1 MAQNLINHSNSQK
14 RSPGFRVPF
23 NYFNPDNIVLSRA
36 PTALDTGTISQLW
49 VEPKDN
55 NGVVANNAWLLTNI
69 DANGGTWS
77 QLALQ
82 GGAASFASLTVNPGP
97 ISLTGTTNINISGA
111 ADTVIG
117 GVLNTG
123 TVNIGN
129 ITSGGVVILAPSVD
143 IDSTASGQIDIGDS
157 IIDGVV
163 NIASNIT
170 IGQIF
175 LGNSITAGGQTIIG
189 NPAFQGD
196 MNIYGESI
204 QLASAGTG
212 RLYLNAAGIV
222 EVATITD
229 IVASPV
235 ATAVI
240 NARVGY
246 ATFTAFTTAAG
257 ASQVFTITNSFSA
270 LSSAILVT
278 ANNLG
283 ANDAQMTV
291 TRVTPGAGSFD
302 VTLTNNGAAA
312 LNGDINICFW
322 LYS

>member
-1 MAQNLINHSNSQK
+1 MAQFIQQV
-14 RSPGFRVPF
+14 G
-23 NYFNPDNIVLSRA
+23 YGLSSALPLLAEKPIKANRA
-36 PTALDTGTISQLW
+36 PLAADKGYQLGQIW
-49 VEPKDN
+49 LYN
-55 NGVVANNAWLLTNI
+55 NGAYILTSVVANA
-69 DANGGTWS
+69 ANWQ
-77 QLALQ
+77 QLAAQ
-82 GGAASFASLTVNPGP
+82 NGAAQFSSLSVVPGP

-111 ADTVIG
+111 ANTVIG

-123 TVNIGN
+123 TVGIGN
-129 ITSGGVVILAPSVD
+129 VNSAGVTILAPLVEV
-143 IDSTASGQIDIGDS
+143 DSTPSGEVRIAES
-157 IIDGVV
+157 IVDGVL
-163 NIASNIT
+163 NIGGGIT

-175 LGNSITAGGQTIIG
+175 IANSLDAGGQAIIG
-189 NPAFQGD
+189 SPAKTGD
-196 MNIYGESI
+196 MNIFGETI
-204 QLASAGTG
+204 QLGSAGTG
-212 RLYLNAAGIV
+212 KLFLNNAGLV
-222 EVATITD
+222 EVATISD

-246 ATFTAFTTAAG
+246 ATFTGFVTAAG
-257 ASQVFTITNSFSA
+257 ASQVVTITNSISTS
-270 LSSAILVT
+270 SSAILVT

-322 LYS
+322 LYN